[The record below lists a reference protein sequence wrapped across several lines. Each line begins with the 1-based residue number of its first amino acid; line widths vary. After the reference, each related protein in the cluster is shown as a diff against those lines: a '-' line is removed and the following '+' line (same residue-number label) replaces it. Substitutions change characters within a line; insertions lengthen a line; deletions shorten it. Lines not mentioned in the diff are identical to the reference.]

1 MIDPIAIG
9 AILSIIGG
17 CALLGALLGLGVA
30 DPEAPV
36 PSGLLPAA
44 DAAFIGG
51 VTLLGGWEHIDGF
64 ILPLFIPMVLFG
76 EYAAW
81 WQGGDWW
88 RST

>member
-9 AILSIIGG
+9 ATLSVAGLL
-17 CALLGALLGLGVA
+17 ALLGALLGLGVLGP
-30 DPEAPV
+30 DAPV
-36 PSGLLPAA
+36 PCGLTLASA
-44 DAAFIGG
+44 SAFIGG
-51 VTLLGGWEHIDGF
+51 VTLLGGWADIDGF

>member
-9 AILSIIGG
+9 AILSVAGLLALVG
-17 CALLGALLGLGVA
+17 CLAGLGVA

-36 PSGLLPAA
+36 PCGLTLASVS
-44 DAAFIGG
+44 AFIGG
-51 VTLLGGWEHIDGF
+51 TALLGGWADIDGF
-64 ILPLFIPMVLFG
+64 ILPLFAPVVLFG